1 MRTIRFLLQKEF
13 RQIFRDRTMLRMLI
27 AIPIVQLLILSSA
40 ATFEVKEGRIWLV
53 DQDHSAASRGLVSRL
68 TGSGRFVIAGTS
80 ASTAAADDALL
91 AGKASVILTIPSDF
105 ERDLY
110 RESTAPVQLIFDAQD
125 GAQSGVLRSYMTQ
138 IIARYAAELSVD
150 IQAGPSS
157 ESARAGLPSP
167 RIDLRTRGW
176 YNPELRYTDYM
187 VPGILVLLVTIIGLA
202 ISSMNI
208 VREKEIGT
216 LEQLNVTPVTRTQFI
231 AGKLIPFWSIAL
243 MDLALG
249 MVVARLVFNIPMEG
263 SLALIFMS
271 GGVYLLVALG
281 LGLLISTMVDTQ
293 QQAMFVSFSFNM
305 VFLLMSGLFTPV
317 NSMPP
322 WAQMVAQL
330 SPVKHF
336 IDIMRT
342 VLIRGGGMEAIAQP
356 FLILVAYGTVVLS
369 LAVRQHRKT
378 TG

>member
-27 AIPIVQLLILSSA
+27 AIPIVQLLVLSSA
-40 ATFEVKEGRIWLV
+40 ATFEVKEGRVWLV
-53 DQDHSAASRGLVSRL
+53 DQDHSAVSRGLVSHL
-68 TGSGRFVIAGTS
+68 IGSGRFVIAGTS
-80 ASTAAADDALL
+80 ASSAAADEALL

-138 IIARYAAELSVD
+138 VIARYSAELSVD
-150 IQAGPSS
+150 IQAGPSAGS
-157 ESARAGLPSP
+157 AGLQPS
-167 RIDLRTRGW
+167 RIDLRVRGW

-243 MDLALG
+243 FDLALG
-249 MVVARLVFNIPMEG
+249 MVVARLVFDIPMEG
-263 SLALIFMS
+263 SLALIFVS
-271 GGVYLLVALG
+271 GA
-281 LGLLISTMVDTQ
+281 ST
-293 QQAMFVSFSFNM
+293 
-305 VFLLMSGLFTPV
+305 
-317 NSMPP
+317 
-322 WAQMVAQL
+322 
-330 SPVKHF
+330 
-336 IDIMRT
+336 
-342 VLIRGGGMEAIAQP
+342 
-356 FLILVAYGTVVLS
+356 
-369 LAVRQHRKT
+369 
-378 TG
+378 